1 MKIKELVVG
10 KLYNSKK
17 EPGILLYIGLS
28 SSKNRVYVKNQFFC
42 FQRKQIIYASDSYIE
57 QYIYEIL

>member
-10 KLYNSKK
+10 KLYNSTK
-17 EPGILLYIGLS
+17 EPGMLLYIGIN

-42 FQRKQIIYASDSYIE
+42 LQRKKILYASDSYI
-57 QYIYEIL
+57 QKYIYEVL

>member
-42 FQRKQIIYASDSYIE
+42 LLRKQIIYASDSYI
-57 QYIYEIL
+57 QSYIYEAF